1 MIIMVI
7 IIYRVLSYFVKLKK
21 KRKKINLIIVKIYV
35 DTSLRKLY
43 ENYVVQI
50 TQHML
55 KLCVINLNVNIKKL
69 KVFTYLK

>member
-1 MIIMVI
+1 MVI

-50 TQHML
+50 IQHML

>member
-1 MIIMVI
+1 MVI

>member
-50 TQHML
+50 IQHML